1 MSFVL
6 NLNTTFSTV
15 PTFIGNALSFSLV
28 SGSLPNGIT
37 LNPTTGELS
46 GIPTLLGSNQQVT
59 IKASNLLGEIQSTI
73 TMSVIPYPISC
84 ADGST
89 LIHIERQTK
98 IDTEST
104 PIHKMV
110 LYHRVHNRRDSNF
123 VAVATAQETKTASR
137 KLASKAIA

>member
-1 MSFVL
+1 MFR
-6 NLNTTFSTV
+6 TRMM
-15 PTFIGNALSFSLV
+15 TFILITISMLVPVEIVQASL
-28 SGSLPNGIT
+28 
-37 LNPTTGELS
+37 
-46 GIPTLLGSNQQVT
+46 
-59 IKASNLLGEIQSTI
+59 
-73 TMSVIPYPISC
+73 TME
-84 ADGST
+84 
-89 LIHIERQTK
+89 ERQTK